1 MKDKNEETTTASRPA
16 RWHREDARFKGREEK
31 KERRKRGRRGRKI
44 TNAHTHTQTT
54 GTIFLEGEGGKEG
67 KRRREEKEEVEGG
80 KKEERR
86 RGEKEEEEEG
96 KQE

>member
-16 RWHREDARFKGREEK
+16 RWHREDARFKAREEK

-54 GTIFLEGEGGKEG
+54 GTIFLEEKEKRKVGGG
-67 KRRREEKEEVEGG
+67 EEK
-80 KKEERR
+80 KK
-86 RGEKEEEEEG
+86 K
-96 KQE
+96 